1 MYEQSTNQQG
11 GQTNDRNDS
20 SGSGLVGSAVRS
32 DSGREEVP
40 RGRDGR
46 RRGGGLHLGVRGVDQ
61 VEPTLESSPLLL
73 ALQQIRTAIEQL
85 NETIKYKSRY

>member
-1 MYEQSTNQQG
+1 MKKDYEQTNQQG
-11 GQTNDRNDS
+11 GPTNDRNDS
-20 SGSGLVGSAVRS
+20 SGSGLVGPEVRS

-61 VEPTLESSPLLL
+61 VEAEVDPYLQV
-73 ALQQIRTAIEQL
+73 LQQIRTAIEQL

>member
-1 MYEQSTNQQG
+1 MNEDATNQG
-11 GQTNDRNDS
+11 RATNDRDNS

-46 RRGGGLHLGVRGVDQ
+46 RRGGGLHLGLRGVDQ
-61 VEPTLESSPLLL
+61 VEAEVDPYLQV
-73 ALQQIRTAIEQL
+73 LQQIHTAIEQL

>member
-1 MYEQSTNQQG
+1 MQTHDQSDRPS
-11 GQTNDRNDS
+11 GQDADRNHIER
-20 SGSGLVGSAVRS
+20 SGPMGTEVRS

-61 VEPTLESSPLLL
+61 VEAEVDPYLQV
-73 ALQQIRTAIEQL
+73 LQQIRTAIEQL